1 MNIYIQDRE
10 IQFENSSEKIEELF
24 NTINK
29 ILQEQCLQFSYLIID
44 GEEIYDNFDSYIVEN
59 IETIKEI
66 QVIAMSVVEMVNGTI
81 ISTEQY
87 VKNAILIINKLAD
100 EFYQGPSENTWMQ
113 LTDLFEGIQWIIQS
127 LMQINSIENSNEI
140 AIDYETWNE
149 YAHEVS
155 KLNNIIPELENAIVS
170 KDNILI
176 GDMLL
181 YEVVPVFENIT
192 EKLNLLIPEAVN

>member
-44 GEEIYDNFDSYIVEN
+44 GEEIYDNFDSCIVEN

-87 VKNAILIINKLAD
+87 VKNAIPVINKLAD

-140 AIDYETWNE
+140 AIGYEIWDE

>member
-1 MNIYIQDRE
+1 
-10 IQFENSSEKIEELF
+10 
-24 NTINK
+24 
-29 ILQEQCLQFSYLIID
+29 
-44 GEEIYDNFDSYIVEN
+44 
-59 IETIKEI
+59 
-66 QVIAMSVVEMVNGTI
+66 
-81 ISTEQY
+81 
-87 VKNAILIINKLAD
+87 
-100 EFYQGPSENTWMQ
+100 
-113 LTDLFEGIQWIIQS
+113 
-127 LMQINSIENSNEI
+127 MQINSIENSNEI
-140 AIDYETWNE
+140 AIDYEIWNE